1 MFTYLIEFF
10 SLLLCLG
17 CLWHAARFEG
27 RAFAQQW
34 FVGAYL
40 YVFVREVINQVVLQ
54 TYTFAPEILRIG
66 VVPALVGLLWGAI
79 FYLAYQFAR
88 RFISTE
94 RFVPIAALMFLIAS
108 SFALPIEATAAQLQW
123 WTYPDAKRTL
133 FGGMPLIV
141 PFIWGGAAVI
151 FYAVFRRVNQSRLPD
166 QGKFYAMV
174 TAAPIISLAHLLYAL
189 VLGFFA

>member
-1 MFTYLIEFF
+1 MFAYLIEFL
-10 SLLLCLG
+10 SLVLCLG
-17 CLWHAARFEG
+17 CLWHAIRYEG

-34 FVGAYL
+34 FIGAYL

-54 TYTFAPEILRIG
+54 TLKFEPTILRIG
-66 VVPALVGLLWGAI
+66 VVPAIVGLLWGAI

-88 RFISTE
+88 RFVSAE
-94 RFVPIAALMFLIAS
+94 RFVPTAAWMFLIAA

-123 WTYPDAKRTL
+123 WWYPDAKHTW
-133 FGGMPLIV
+133 FGGMPLIA
-141 PFIWGGAAVI
+141 PFIWGGAATI
-151 FYAVFRRVNQSRLPD
+151 FYAAFRRVNQSRLPD

-174 TAAPIISLAHLLYAL
+174 TAAPIISLAHLLYGL

>member
-1 MFTYLIEFF
+1 MFTFLVEFF
-10 SLLLCLG
+10 SLMLFLG
-17 CLWHAARFEG
+17 CLWHAVRCEG
-27 RAFAQQW
+27 RAFAQHW
-34 FVGAYL
+34 FIGAYL
-40 YVFVREVINQVVLQ
+40 YVFVREVINQIVLQ
-54 TYTFAPEILRIG
+54 TSAFAPSLLRIG
-66 VVPALVGLLWGAI
+66 VVPAMVGLLWGAI

-88 RFISTE
+88 RFVSTE
-94 RFVPIAALMFLIAS
+94 RFVPLTSLVFVVAA

-123 WTYPDAKRTL
+123 WIYPDARHTW

-141 PFIWGGAAVI
+141 PFVWGGGAAI

-174 TAAPIISLAHLLYAL
+174 TAAPIVALAHLLYSL